1 MNTSCP
7 QCGGG
12 VPDGDNLCPF
22 CGAFL
27 ESRTDAEV
35 AGGKD
40 ATNLKTEVLR
50 CQNCGVVM
58 NGGERFCGRCG
69 FLADDPY
76 VCQSCQAKIGPE
88 DRFCTSCGRLLRPD
102 KLYRSRSRPIAALIL
117 GLVPGL
123 FSIWGLGQ
131 FFNLSF
137 YKGALFFVL
146 GVALLLVAPNAL
158 IVTIS
163 GLHDLAGI
171 AVLGAV
177 LWCALWVLQAMD
189 AYWGAGGE

>member
-7 QCGGG
+7 HCGSG
-12 VPDGDNLCPF
+12 VPDGNNICPV

-27 ESRTDAEV
+27 ETRTTAES
-35 AGGKD
+35 GEGTE

-50 CQNCGVVM
+50 CQNCGSVRS
-58 NGGERFCGRCG
+58 GGEKFCGRCG
-69 FLADDPY
+69 FLTDEPY
-76 VCQSCQAKIGPE
+76 ICQSCRTKVGVE
-88 DRFCTSCGRLLRPD
+88 DRFCTNCGRLIRPD
-102 KLYRSRSRPIAALIL
+102 KLYRSQSRPIAALLL
-117 GLVPGL
+117 GLVPGM

-137 YKGALFFVL
+137 YKGALFFGL
-146 GVALLLVAPNAL
+146 GLALLLVAPTAL

-163 GLHDLAGI
+163 GLHELAGI

-177 LWCALWVLQAMD
+177 LWCALWVLQAVD
-189 AYWGAGGE
+189 AYWGAAGE